1 MTAATAAPAVTIR
14 RRLQWPDTDAAG
26 HQHHSVVMRWA
37 EEAEAELLESIGHA
51 TLFGRIPRVV
61 FEAQYQQRL
70 WLRDEVE
77 IRFAIEAVGHTS
89 LTYTF
94 EVEGPRGVAAT
105 GRMVIVYTDGNAGGA
120 MPWPDELRALLTG
133 EARAPG

>member
-14 RRLQWPDTDAAG
+14 RRLEWPDTDAAG

-37 EEAEAELLESIGHA
+37 EEAEAELLESIGYA

-61 FEAQYQQRL
+61 FEAQYLQRL
-70 WLRDEVE
+70 WLRDPVE
-77 IRFAIEAVGHTS
+77 IRFGIDAVGRTS

-94 EVEGPRGVAAT
+94 EVEGPQGVAAT
-105 GRMVIVYTDGNAGGA
+105 GRMVVVHTDGNAGGA
-120 MPWPDELRALLTG
+120 VPWPDGLRPLLTG
-133 EARAPG
+133 EARPPR